1 MKRKL
6 VDLKAIGLEN
16 WKKMSKEE
24 RLKILK
30 PMVEYIKSKNK

>member
-16 WKKMSKEE
+16 WKKMTKEE
-24 RLKILK
+24 RYKILQ
-30 PMVEYIKSKNK
+30 PMVDYIKSKNK